1 MSDNNIGT
9 AIKEKLKKVKQHI
22 HWPLVKRILGTL
34 LVLAG
39 LIFILVNY
47 KACYNAHK
55 TRAFADPNAKLVK
68 LKSNSVIKQNFL
80 GRDGELKK
88 IGLCM
93 DNMGMEKATGSVTVT
108 IYHKGK
114 EICTD
119 TVEANMIETNKFAWF
134 RFLDR
139 PETEEDEVYTAV
151 FKLNNFKNA
160 QGFGVYVSGVYN
172 PHVVEAGDI
181 DGTKTL
187 KTDNVRIRVSFAY
200 YDYVLF
206 IKMAL
211 ILLIGVILIWLP
223 YGRIQKFI
231 KKKTDKEIDIQK
243 WISRLFF
250 VTTPLTAYFIMELLS
265 KHTMSYVE
273 GKLLTVE
280 GWFNLMIYA
289 IILAMAYA
297 ITNRT
302 QYASIITWTL
312 TLVVGMTNYFVT
324 QFRGVPILVQD
335 IMSIGTAKNVAAG
348 YVYEFDMWILWG
360 VALFAASAGLMLGLK
375 PYKGVRLKFRII
387 PVVIGIAAAIF
398 GYWFF
403 VQSEVVSKCGIEDS
417 QWKPQLT
424 YRKNGTA
431 LSFITSWKYIKT
443 EKPKGYSVDKVKELT
458 KDYKSD
464 KTSKANATK
473 KKMPNIICIMNES
486 LADFTYDGELKT
498 TEDYMPYLRALKKDA
513 IRGQLYV
520 SIEGANTANSE
531 FEFLTGN
538 NMAFFAPRAVPYN
551 NLLSGKLPSLTRTLK
566 MQGYSGCNAYHPY
579 KRDGWNRPN
588 VYSYLGFDNFYSEE
602 HYKNAKYTRAFVSDA
617 SDMRQIIKDFEAEKK
632 KNKAPYYQFNVTVQN
647 HGGYVGQRGKVNVDV
662 KVTTSGLSTEEN
674 NQYMTLVKQSD
685 DAFKELVEHYKKEK
699 EPTIILMFGDHQPPL
714 VEQFYETLFK
724 KKQSEFTTEDTANWY
739 STPYVIWANYDIKEK
754 ENENMSC
761 NYLSSYLLNMIGADM
776 TGYNK
781 YLLNLRKKLPV
792 VTAMFYKGD
801 DGKFYDVNEKS
812 KYSKDLNEYSI
823 IQYNGLFDQ
832 KNRVDDFF
840 FLKGGDYYV
849 EPKQEFNQ

>member
-1 MSDNNIGT
+1 MKG
-9 AIKEKLKKVKQHI
+9 KI
-22 HWPLVKRILGTL
+22 HWPLIKRILGTL

-39 LIFILVNY
+39 LVFLLVNY

-55 TRAFADPNAKLVK
+55 TRAYADPNQKLVK
-68 LKSNSVIKQNFL
+68 LKSNSVIKQSFIA
-80 GRDGELKK
+80 RDGELKK
-88 IGLCM
+88 IGICM

-119 TVEANMIETNKFAWF
+119 TIEANTIETNKYAWF

-139 PETEEDEVYTAV
+139 PEMEEEEVYTAV
-151 FKLNNFKNA
+151 FKCNDFKNA
-160 QGFGVYVSGVYN
+160 QGFGVYVSSVFN
-172 PHVVEAGDI
+172 PYVTEPGTI
-181 DGTKTL
+181 DGKQTL
-187 KTDNVRIRVSFAY
+187 KTDNVRIRMSFMN
-200 YDYVLF
+200 YDIVLF

-211 ILLIGVILIWLP
+211 ILLIGIILIWLP
-223 YGRIQKFI
+223 YGRIQEFI
-231 KKKTDKEIDIQK
+231 KKKTDKEIDLQK
-243 WISRLFF
+243 WISRAFF

-265 KHTMSYVE
+265 KHTMSCVE
-273 GKLLTVE
+273 GKLLTLE
-280 GWFNLMIYA
+280 GWYNIMIYA
-289 IILAMAYA
+289 IVLAAAYA

-302 QYASIITWTL
+302 QYASLITWTL
-312 TLVVGMTNYFVT
+312 TLVIGLTNYYVT
-324 QFRGVPILVQD
+324 AFRGIPILVQD

-348 YVYEFDMWILWG
+348 YVYEFDMWVLWG
-360 VALFAASAGLMLGLK
+360 VALFAAAAGTMLGLK
-375 PYKGVRLKFRII
+375 PYKGVRLKLRFI
-387 PVVIGIAAAIF
+387 PVIIGVAGLIF

-403 VQSEVVSKCGIEDS
+403 VQTEIVAKSGIEDS

-431 LSFITSWKYIKT
+431 LSFLTSWKYIKT

-464 KTSKANATK
+464 VTSKDNATK
-473 KKMPNIICIMNES
+473 KKMPNIIAIMNES

-513 IRGQLYV
+513 IRGQLFV

-551 NLLSGKLPSLTRTLK
+551 NLLSGILPSMTRTLK
-566 MQGYSGCNAYHPY
+566 MQGYSGNNSYHPY

-588 VYSYLGFDNFYSEE
+588 VYSYLGFENFYSEE
-602 HYKNAKYTRAFVSDA
+602 HYKDAKYTRNFVSDA
-617 SDMRQIIKDFEAEKK
+617 SDMKQIIKDYEAEKK
-632 KNKAPYYQFNVTVQN
+632 KSKAPYYQFNVTVQN

-685 DAFKELVEHYKKEK
+685 DAFKELVEHYKKVD
-699 EPTIILMFGDHQPPL
+699 EPTVIVMFGDHQPPL

-739 STPYVIWANYDIKEK
+739 STPYVIWANYDIEEK
-754 ENENMSC
+754 EHVDMSC
-761 NYLSSYLLNMIGADM
+761 NYLSSYLLDMIGADV

-781 YLLNLRKKLPV
+781 YLMNLRKKLPV
-792 VTAMFYKGD
+792 VTALFYKGD
-801 DGKFYDVNEKS
+801 DGKFYDIDKKS
-812 KYSKDLNEYSI
+812 KYSNDLNDYAI
-823 IQYNGLFDQ
+823 IQYNELFDQ
-832 KNRVDDFF
+832 KNRVNDFF
-840 FLKGGDYYV
+840 FLKGGDYYI
-849 EPKQEFNQ
+849 EPKQFFNE

>member
-1 MSDNNIGT
+1 M
-9 AIKEKLKKVKQHI
+9 KENSK
-22 HWPLVKRILGTL
+22 WPLIKRILGT
-34 LVLAG
+34 VLIIAG
-39 LIFILVNY
+39 FVFIIVNY

-55 TRAFADPNAKLVK
+55 TRAFADPTQKLVPI
-68 LKSNSVIKQNFL
+68 KSDSVIKQNFV

-88 IGLCM
+88 IGLFM
-93 DNMGMEKATGSVTVT
+93 SNPVMEQAKGSITVT

-119 TVEANMIETNKFAWF
+119 TLEANAIEPGKFAWF

-139 PETEEDEVYTAV
+139 PETEEEETYTAV
-151 FKLNNFKNA
+151 FKCKGFKNPHGA
-160 QGFGVYVSGVYN
+160 GVFVSGVVN
-172 PHVVEAGDI
+172 PHVVEAGEI
-181 DGTKTL
+181 DGKPTL

-200 YDYVLF
+200 YDYKLF

-211 ILLIGVILIWLP
+211 ILLVGIALIWLP
-223 YGRIQKFI
+223 YRRIQAFI
-231 KKKTDKEIDIQK
+231 KRKTDKEIDLQK
-243 WISRLFF
+243 WISRIFF

-273 GKLLTVE
+273 GKLFTIE
-280 GWFNLMIYA
+280 GWYNIIIYT
-289 IILAMAYA
+289 IVLAAAYA

-312 TLVVGMTNYFVT
+312 TLVLGMTNYFVRA
-324 QFRGVPILVQD
+324 FRGVPVLVQD

-348 YVYEFDMWILWG
+348 YIYEIDMWVLWG
-360 VALFAASAGLMLGLK
+360 VALFAAAAGTMLGIK
-375 PYKGVRLKFRII
+375 PYKGVRLKRRFI
-387 PVVIGIAAAIF
+387 PVLIGVAGLIF

-403 VQSEVVSKCGIEDS
+403 VQTEIVAQSGVQDS
-417 QWKPQLT
+417 QWKPQLF

-431 LSFITSWKYIKT
+431 LSFLTSWKYIKT
-443 EKPKGYSVDKVKELT
+443 EKPKGYSVDRVKKLT

-464 KTSKANATK
+464 TTSKDAATK

-486 LADFTYDGELKT
+486 LADFSYDGELKT
-498 TEDYMPYLRALKKDA
+498 TEDYMPYLRALKKDTV
-513 IRGQLYV
+513 RGQLFV

-551 NLLSGKLPSLTRTLK
+551 TLLKGELPSLTRTLK

-588 VYSYLGFDNFYSEE
+588 VYASLGFKDFYSEE
-602 HYKNAKYTRAFVSDA
+602 HYKNAVYTRNFVSDA

-632 KNKAPYYQFNVTVQN
+632 KTKAPYYQFNVTVQN
-647 HGGYVGQRGKVNVDV
+647 HGGYVGQRGVIDAKV

-674 NQYMTLVKQSD
+674 NQYITLAKQSD
-685 DAFKELVEHYKKEK
+685 DALKELIEHYKRVK
-699 EPTIILMFGDHQPPL
+699 EPTVVLMFGDHQPPL

-724 KKQSEFTTEDTANWY
+724 KKMSEFTTEDTANWY

-754 ENENMSC
+754 ADEDMSC
-761 NYLSSYLLNMIGADM
+761 NYLSSYLLDMIGADV

-781 YLLNLRKKLPV
+781 YLMNLRKKLPV

-801 DGKFYDVNEKS
+801 DGKLYDINQKS
-812 KYSKDLNEYSI
+812 KYSKNLNDYSV
-823 IQYNGLFDQ
+823 IQYNELFDQ
-832 KNRVDDFF
+832 KNRVDNFF
-840 FLKGGDYYV
+840 FLKGGDYHI
-849 EPKQEFNQ
+849 EPKIEFTK

>member
-1 MSDNNIGT
+1 M
-9 AIKEKLKKVKQHI
+9 KQSK
-22 HWPLVKRILGTL
+22 WPLVKKIIGT
-34 LVLAG
+34 VLIVAG
-39 LIFILVNY
+39 LVFILVNY

-55 TRAFADPNAKLVK
+55 TRAFADPNQKLVK
-68 LKSNSVIKQNFL
+68 LKSDSVIKQTFI

-119 TVEANMIETNKFAWF
+119 TIQANIIETNKFAWF

-151 FKLNNFKNA
+151 FKCNDFKNA

-172 PHVVEAGDI
+172 PHVLEAGNI
-181 DGTKTL
+181 DGKNTA

-200 YDYVLF
+200 YDLALF
-206 IKMAL
+206 IKMA
-211 ILLIGVILIWLP
+211 IVLLIGIILIWLP
-223 YGRIQKFI
+223 YGRIQEFI
-231 KKKTDKEIDIQK
+231 KKKWGKEIDLQK
-243 WISRLFF
+243 FISRAFF
-250 VTTPLTAYFIMELLS
+250 VTAPLSAYFIVELLS
-265 KHTMSYVE
+265 KHTMSFVE
-273 GKLLTVE
+273 EKLLTLE
-280 GWFNLMIYA
+280 GWYNILIYA
-289 IILAMAYA
+289 IILAAAYA

-302 QYASIITWTL
+302 QYASMITWTL
-312 TLVVGMTNYFVT
+312 GFVVGLTNYFVSA
-324 QFRGVPILVQD
+324 FRGGVPLLVQD
-335 IMSIGTAKNVAAG
+335 IMSISTAKNVAGG
-348 YVYEFDMWILWG
+348 YIYEIDMWVLWS
-360 VALFAASAGLMLGLK
+360 ATLFAACMGVMMGLK
-375 PYKGVRLKFRII
+375 PYKGVRLKRRFI
-387 PVVIGIAAAIF
+387 PVIIGVAGLIF

-403 VQSEVVSKCGIEDS
+403 VQTEIVAKSGIEDS

-431 LSFITSWKYIKT
+431 LSFLTSWKYIKT

-464 KTSKANATK
+464 KTSKDSATK
-473 KKMPNIICIMNES
+473 KKLPNIIAIMNES
-486 LADFTYDGELKT
+486 LTDFTVDGDLQT
-498 TEDYMPYLRALKKDA
+498 TEDYMPYLRALKKDTV
-513 IRGQLYV
+513 RGQLYV

-551 NLLSGKLPSLTRTLK
+551 NLLSGILPSVTRTLQ
-566 MQGYSGCNAYHPY
+566 MQGYSGCNSYHPY

-588 VYSYLGFDNFYSEE
+588 VYAYLGFNNFYSEE
-602 HYKNAKYTRAFVSDA
+602 HYKNAKYTRNFVSDA
-617 SDMRQIIKDFEAEKK
+617 SDMKQIIKDFEAEKK
-632 KNKAPYYQFNVTVQN
+632 KSKKPYYQFNVTVQN
-647 HGGYVGQRGKVNVDV
+647 HGGYVGQRGKVNVNV
-662 KVTTSGLSTEEN
+662 RVTTSGLSTEEN

-685 DAFKELVEHYKKEK
+685 DAFKELIEHYKKEK
-699 EPTIILMFGDHQPPL
+699 EPTIVVMFGDHQPPL
-714 VEQFYETLFK
+714 VNEFYETLFK
-724 KKQSEFTTEDTANWY
+724 KKQAEFTTEDTANWY
-739 STPYVIWANYDIKEK
+739 STPYAIWANYDIEEK
-754 ENENMSC
+754 DKENMSC

-781 YLLNLRKKLPV
+781 YLLDLQKKLPV
-792 VTAMFYKGD
+792 ITAMFYKGD

-812 KYSKDLNEYSI
+812 KYSDDINDYGI
-823 IQYNGLFDQ
+823 IQYNELFDQ

-849 EPKQEFNQ
+849 EPKQIFTE

>member
-1 MSDNNIGT
+1 M
-9 AIKEKLKKVKQHI
+9 KENSK
-22 HWPLVKRILGTL
+22 WPLIKRILGTA
-34 LVLAG
+34 LVVAG

-55 TRAFADPNAKLVK
+55 TRAYADPIQQMIP
-68 LKSNSVIKQNFL
+68 LKSDSVIKQTFV

-88 IGLCM
+88 VGLCM
-93 DNMGMEKATGSVTVT
+93 NNMGMEKATGSMTVT

-119 TVEANMIETNKFAWF
+119 TIEANTIETGKFAWF

-139 PETEEDEVYTAV
+139 PETEEGETYEAV
-151 FKLNNFKNA
+151 FKCNDFKNA
-160 QGFGVYVSGVYN
+160 QGFGVYVTGVYN
-172 PHVVEAGDI
+172 PWVLEPGTI
-181 DGTKTL
+181 DGKETAKTE
-187 KTDNVRIRVSFAY
+187 NARIRISFMN

-206 IKMAL
+206 IKLA
-211 ILLIGVILIWLP
+211 IVLLIGIVLIWLP
-223 YGRIQKFI
+223 YRRIQGFI
-231 KKKTDKEIDIQK
+231 KKKTNKEIDLQK
-243 WISRLFF
+243 WISRAFF

-265 KHTMSYVE
+265 KHTMSFVE
-273 GKLLTVE
+273 GKLLTIE
-280 GWFNLMIYA
+280 GWFNILIYA
-289 IILAMAYA
+289 ILLAVGYA

-302 QYASIITWTL
+302 QYASIIVWTF
-312 TLVVGMTNYFVT
+312 TLVLGLTNYYVT
-324 QFRGVPILVQD
+324 AFRGVPVLVQD

-348 YVYEFDMWILWG
+348 YIYEFDMWVLWG
-360 VALFAASAGLMLGLK
+360 VALFAAAAGTMLGLK
-375 PYKGVRLKFRII
+375 PYKGVRLKLRVI
-387 PVVIGIAAAIF
+387 PVVIAVAGLIF
-398 GYWFF
+398 GYYFF
-403 VQSEVVSKCGIEDS
+403 VQSEIVAKCGIEDS

-431 LSFITSWKYIKT
+431 LSFLTSWKYIKT
-443 EKPKGYSVDKVKELT
+443 DKPKGYSVDKVKELT

-464 KTSKANATK
+464 KTSKQNATK

-513 IRGQLYV
+513 IRGQLFV

-551 NLLSGKLPSLTRTLK
+551 TLLSGILPSMTRTLQ

-588 VYSYLGFDNFYSEE
+588 VYSYLGFNNFYSEE
-602 HYKNAKYTRAFVSDA
+602 HYKEAKYTRNFVSDA
-617 SDMRQIIKDFEAEKK
+617 SDMKQIIKDMEAEKK
-632 KNKAPYYQFNVTVQN
+632 KSKMPYYQFNVTVQN
-647 HGGYVGQRGKVNVDV
+647 HGGYVGQRGKVNVNV
-662 KVTTSGLSTEEN
+662 RVTTSGLSTEEN

-699 EPTIILMFGDHQPPL
+699 EPTVIVMFGDHQPPL
-714 VEQFYETLFK
+714 VNEFYETLFK

-761 NYLSSYLLNMIGADM
+761 NYLSSYLLDMLDADV

-781 YLLNLRKKLPV
+781 YLMNLKKKLPV
-792 VTAMFYKGD
+792 ITAMFYKGD
-801 DGKFYDVNEKS
+801 DGKFYDINQKS
-812 KYSKDLNEYSI
+812 KYSKDMNDYAI
-823 IQYNGLFDQ
+823 IQYNELFDQ

-840 FLKGGDYYV
+840 FLKGGDYFV
-849 EPKQEFNQ
+849 EPKQVFTE